1 MWLAGTFHRY
11 FLINTEMLSLVTF
24 LKRMQRSL
32 FIIPIKLRVFTACL
46 LKHIFLYCTACRCDL
61 SLRLILKIHQL
72 HQFFSLHLSHFFL
85 VTLALSND
93 IKTIH
98 ADSVW
103 DVALGSKTIL
113 SFSRSVVSHSV
124 TPCTAAHQASLSF
137 PISRSLLR
145 LTSIES
151 VMPSKHL
158 ILCRPLLLSIFL
170 SIRVFSSESTLCTR
184 WPQYWSF
191 RFSVSFSSEYSG
203 LISVQIDWFD
213 LLAIQG
219 TLKSLLNSIF
229 LFSSCMKRMALKL
242 GKCMHS
248 QVKLSK
254 NVYFILF
261 LFRFK
266 EYISVRSVY
275 TQHYCVIWIP
285 WNNCFSFSLG
295 KLCWVTNKPVAS
307 IWLSC
312 FYSGRE
318 YS

>member
-32 FIIPIKLRVFTACL
+32 FIIPIKLRVYTACH

-113 SFSRSVVSHSV
+113 SFSHSVVSHSV
-124 TPCTAAHQASLSF
+124 TPCTAARQASLSF
-137 PISRSLLR
+137 PISWSLLR

-191 RFSVSFSSEYSG
+191 RFSVSPCNESSA
-203 LISVQIDWFD
+203 LISFWIEWFYLQSKAFSRQMRLRD
-213 LLAIQG
+213 RKLCSHPSLVPDHTSDPTAIKNKTKQNKTKNPNQVLWSWDMEFFKAEVPECLSLLAKQ
-219 TLKSLLNSIF
+219 
-229 LFSSCMKRMALKL
+229 
-242 GKCMHS
+242 
-248 QVKLSK
+248 
-254 NVYFILF
+254 
-261 LFRFK
+261 
-266 EYISVRSVY
+266 
-275 TQHYCVIWIP
+275 
-285 WNNCFSFSLG
+285 
-295 KLCWVTNKPVAS
+295 
-307 IWLSC
+307 
-312 FYSGRE
+312 
-318 YS
+318 

>member
-113 SFSRSVVSHSV
+113 LLFGRSVVSHSV
-124 TPCTAAHQASLSF
+124 TPCTAARQASLSF
-137 PISRSLLR
+137 TISRSLLK
-145 LTSIES
+145 LVSTEL
-151 VMPSKHL
+151 VMPSNHL
-158 ILCRPLLLSIFL
+158 VFCCPLSLLPSVLSSIT
-170 SIRVFSSESTLCTR
+170 VFSNKSALHIR
-184 WPQYWSF
+184 WPKYWSF
-191 RFSVSFSSEYSG
+191 SFSINPSNEYSG
-203 LISVQIDWFD
+203 LISFRIDWFD
-213 LLAIQG
+213 IFAVQR
-219 TLKSLLNSIF
+219 TLKSLFQYNSKA
-229 LFSSCMKRMALKL
+229 SALQCSTFFMVQL
-242 GKCMHS
+242 LHPYVTTGKTIA
-248 QVKLSK
+248 L
-254 NVYFILF
+254 
-261 LFRFK
+261 
-266 EYISVRSVY
+266 
-275 TQHYCVIWIP
+275 TIWIFVGKVTFLLF
-285 WNNCFSFSLG
+285 NTLSLAYYRHI
-295 KLCWVTNKPVAS
+295 NKVK
-307 IWLSC
+307 
-312 FYSGRE
+312 
-318 YS
+318 